1 MIQLR
6 IFRLRFRF
14 WWVRHVA
21 ARDQERGSPL
31 LPITIT
37 ITNVLCRLHTSK
49 CTAMSLWAPGH
60 TVRIF
65 DDKTETRHQKQFI
78 ATLLSHFTFIQ
89 LLYCY
94 YLDHNAVVFVPRCF
108 LMVCL
113 CRRVCA
119 CVGCQQPPPPPPPL
133 LEAQW
138 ENHIHQ

>member
-1 MIQLR
+1 MTG
-6 IFRLRFRF
+6 
-14 WWVRHVA
+14 HCK
-21 ARDQERGSPL
+21 ARSQP
-31 LPITIT
+31 IT
-37 ITNVLCRLHTSK
+37 ITNVFCRLHTFK

-65 DDKTETRHQKQFI
+65 DDKTETRQQKQFI

-113 CRRVCA
+113 CRM
-119 CVGCQQPPPPPPPL
+119 CVPVLVASSPPPPPL
-133 LEAQW
+133 LKAQW